1 MTWKIKLPLGLIAI
15 IFTVYSVIW
24 FKATSDIS
32 EALNQKMS
40 HKMLN
45 VTQSHRVQFSNAT
58 ISGFPFSFGVKLHDV
73 VEDTSKALIQHK
85 APVFVGY
92 NIFTQE
98 LFMHYKGDSA
108 IDAKPLSDKKT
119 MVSSGEF
126 KYSVHIPISWSDLR
140 KNIDEPNNLDIL
152 SNIQNIK
159 ISMQNANLKDITE
172 KKDIV
177 EKANIDLTLAVK
189 HHRKYKS
196 LDELMNDIPQNYDI
210 AVNISNECLE
220 DNPNIISLS
229 LVYGLYIPFDLKYN
243 LKTSWYT
250 GAKTFAT
257 NDILS
262 DIQLKNWESSIS
274 NMIEEASSK
283 AHFAANISQ
292 ENIKCDFENTTNIKI
307 KPGYSKQLDGSLK
320 TLVGALPSKELGTL
334 KTAIHQL
341 DFASLNLDSQNDPV
355 SINIKY
361 NLNLAEKPFL
371 FALDVPHFGISFRD
385 VGLDIKNSTN
395 AHFDFAGNKW
405 TSNGVISIK
414 KYMTLAQYLI
424 DNYFTLYHL
433 PNNSEFNNAFYLQ
446 VFRDFAHKIAND
458 INSANSTIT
467 IDYALQSADMI
478 KSKVGKFTLPEITI
492 LYYSALLKHTN
503 AISKDQSEAMTKFK
517 AMVPDYIL
525 QPDALD
531 KVIAQSKE

>member
-1 MTWKIKLPLGLIAI
+1 M
-15 IFTVYSVIW
+15 
-24 FKATSDIS
+24 
-32 EALNQKMS
+32 
-40 HKMLN
+40 
-45 VTQSHRVQFSNAT
+45 
-58 ISGFPFSFGVKLHDV
+58 
-73 VEDTSKALIQHK
+73 
-85 APVFVGY
+85 
-92 NIFTQE
+92 
-98 LFMHYKGDSA
+98 
-108 IDAKPLSDKKT
+108 
-119 MVSSGEF
+119 
-126 KYSVHIPISWSDLR
+126 
-140 KNIDEPNNLDIL
+140 
-152 SNIQNIK
+152 
-159 ISMQNANLKDITE
+159 
-172 KKDIV
+172 
-177 EKANIDLTLAVK
+177 
-189 HHRKYKS
+189 
-196 LDELMNDIPQNYDI
+196 
-210 AVNISNECLE
+210 
-220 DNPNIISLS
+220 
-229 LVYGLYIPFDLKYN
+229 
-243 LKTSWYT
+243 
-250 GAKTFAT
+250 
-257 NDILS
+257 
-262 DIQLKNWESSIS
+262 
-274 NMIEEASSK
+274 
-283 AHFAANISQ
+283 
-292 ENIKCDFENTTNIKI
+292 
-307 KPGYSKQLDGSLK
+307 
-320 TLVGALPSKELGTL
+320 PSKELGTL

-355 SINIKY
+355 SINIKF